1 MSTDMTAS
9 WNHETVTEEAEMTAK
24 PFTVEEVRWRMQR
37 IAKHIDAFF
46 PECADELRELADD
59 LKAADKA
66 ANERCS

>member
-1 MSTDMTAS
+1 MT
-9 WNHETVTEEAEMTAK
+9 VK